1 MRVFEN
7 RREAGRSL
15 ADALAPDYRDRADV
29 LVLGLPRGGVPV
41 AYEVALALN
50 APLDVM
56 VVRKLGTPGQPELAM
71 GAIASGGI
79 RLLNERVVHM
89 LGIPETTLET
99 VTAAETAELERRER
113 AYRGEAPPFEVAGR
127 QVILIDDGVATGA
140 TLRAALAALRRL
152 DPARVIVAVPT
163 APPDTCEA
171 LRAEADELVVLDT
184 PEPFLAVGRWYRD
197 FGQTSDEEV
206 RDLLARA
213 RRARQEACK
222 P

>member
-1 MRVFEN
+1 
-7 RREAGRSL
+7 
-15 ADALAPDYRDRADV
+15 
-29 LVLGLPRGGVPV
+29 
-41 AYEVALALN
+41 
-50 APLDVM
+50 
-56 VVRKLGTPGQPELAM
+56 
-71 GAIASGGI
+71 
-79 RLLNERVVHM
+79 M
-89 LGIPETTLET
+89 LGIPDPTLEA

-171 LRAEADELVVLDT
+171 LRAVADELVVLDT

-206 RDLLARA
+206 RSLLARA